1 MRIGMLLMIINEC
14 YQLSTFDS
22 AKHADL
28 NLDDAGDL
36 ETLLGEARGKLKRG
50 ETRRTILMDKGKV
63 L

>member
-1 MRIGMLLMIINEC
+1 MIINEC